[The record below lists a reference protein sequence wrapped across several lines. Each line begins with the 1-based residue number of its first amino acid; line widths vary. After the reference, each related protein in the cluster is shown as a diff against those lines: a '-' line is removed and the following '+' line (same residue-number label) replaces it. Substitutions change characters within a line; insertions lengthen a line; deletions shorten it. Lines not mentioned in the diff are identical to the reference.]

1 MPSQPAARNAVL
13 EMINSFAAAVAASD
27 AAARRRGDKS
37 GDKGGG
43 ADTGGGGAHA
53 AAGASLVGLFVGDDG
68 FAATTGRG
76 RDGDIDVGV
85 GLGFGLPGNALQS
98 IFAGLLSRFAEADDP
113 EDAFE
118 GMRHIGIT
126 HVSMY
131 WKVRCYHEKALLWR
145 CPRRNDPD
153 DNFKRRK
160 KRSKKRKKNR
170 FRTLKGFG
178 FLGGTG
184 ASASNIAEAAA
195 ARAFDAAVKIGD
207 DDDGNFACTS
217 VSRSHCGV
225 YTSPLRGNIST
236 AGEFELEL
244 VLDAGTPRTKDSMSN
259 FVAASA
265 AFVQCFRGDVVAL
278 TGVSGRDGVGEG
290 AVRDLYGL

>member
-131 WKVRCYHEKALLWR
+131 GKVRYYHEKALLW
-145 CPRRNDPD
+145 CPPPPPP
-153 DNFKRRK
+153 
-160 KRSKKRKKNR
+160 
-170 FRTLKGFG
+170 
-178 FLGGTG
+178 
-184 ASASNIAEAAA
+184 A
-195 ARAFDAAVKIGD
+195 
-207 DDDGNFACTS
+207 
-217 VSRSHCGV
+217 
-225 YTSPLRGNIST
+225 
-236 AGEFELEL
+236 
-244 VLDAGTPRTKDSMSN
+244 
-259 FVAASA
+259 
-265 AFVQCFRGDVVAL
+265 Q
-278 TGVSGRDGVGEG
+278 
-290 AVRDLYGL
+290 